1 MPGASF
7 LAGWKNVRIFVYGVR
22 GGGVFLAQSQS
33 HRQAG
38 LSWKEALGTQGLF
51 GGWGWGWV
59 QVLPLSLSLAGAW
72 RKRALRRR
80 GPGRGRP

>member
-51 GGWGWGWV
+51 GGWGWV